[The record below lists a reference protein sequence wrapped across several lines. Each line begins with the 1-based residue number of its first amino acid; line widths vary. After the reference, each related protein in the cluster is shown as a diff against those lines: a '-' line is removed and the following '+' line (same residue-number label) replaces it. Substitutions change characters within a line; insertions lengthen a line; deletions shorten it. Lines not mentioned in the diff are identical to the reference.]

1 MGIIRKTASISTLG
15 IVKFRSKKERL
26 RRAESARQSAA
37 DDLAAEQAARTA
49 AEDRVAAA
57 EKRARQAELD
67 AVHEAKRADKHGRR
81 AEKQKHGRRA
91 EKHDRE
97 HHHEAGTGRGRR
109 ARRKAA
115 ELAERAH
122 DALDA

>member
-15 IVKFRSKKERL
+15 LVKFRSKKDRL
-26 RRAESARQSAA
+26 RRAESARRTAA

-57 EKRARQAELD
+57 EKRARQAELE
-67 AVHEAKRADKHGRR
+67 ALHEAKRADKHRR
-81 AEKQKHGRRA
+81 KH
-91 EKHDRE
+91 HDDG
-97 HHHEAGTGRGRR
+97 AGRGRR

-115 ELAERAH
+115 ELADRAH